1 MNGYRTRPG
10 ESAMTALTAGWIT
23 ALCSMALA
31 TSAAA
36 QTQTP
41 LTQTSLTLQQPPA
54 ALQIQQQAQA
64 QAQPAAPIK
73 TATVTRHVTL
83 IGDATLSILAIQ
95 RSGQL
100 AAPPQPML
108 GVQASAAYAR
118 YLKSFDHPIPEHL
131 DSSVGTVGGA
141 TSGGAS
147 N

>member
-1 MNGYRTRPG
+1 
-10 ESAMTALTAGWIT
+10 MTGLTAGWVA
-23 ALCSMALA
+23 ALCSIAIA

-41 LTQTSLTLQQPPA
+41 LTSQESSA
-54 ALQIQQQAQA
+54 AVEIQQQQAQA
-64 QAQPAAPIK
+64 QAQLQPAAPLK
-73 TATVTRHVTL
+73 TVAVTRHVTL
-83 IGDATLSILAIQ
+83 IGDATLSILALQ

-100 AAPPQPML
+100 AAPTQPML
-108 GVQASAAYAR
+108 GAEASAAYAR

-141 TSGGAS
+141 IGGGAS

>member
-1 MNGYRTRPG
+1 MNEYRTKRALG
-10 ESAMTALTAGWIT
+10 GMTTLTVGLVA
-23 ALCSMALA
+23 ALCSMAIA
-31 TSAAA
+31 TGAAA

-41 LTQTSLTLQQPPA
+41 LTPLDSSA
-54 ALQIQQQAQA
+54 APGSQQQAQA
-64 QAQPAAPIK
+64 QPAPPLK
-73 TATVTRHVTL
+73 TVAVVRHATQV
-83 IGDATLSILAIQ
+83 GDATLSILALQ

-108 GVQASAAYAR
+108 GVEASAAYAR

-141 TSGGAS
+141 IGGSISAGTS

>member
-1 MNGYRTRPG
+1 
-10 ESAMTALTAGWIT
+10 MTGLTAGWVA
-23 ALCSMALA
+23 ALCSIAIA

-41 LTQTSLTLQQPPA
+41 LTSQESSA
-54 ALQIQQQAQA
+54 AVEIQQQAHA
-64 QAQPAAPIK
+64 QAQPAVPVK
-73 TATVTRHVTL
+73 TVAVTHHATL
-83 IGDATLSILAIQ
+83 IGDATLSMLELQ

-100 AAPPQPML
+100 AAPAQPML
-108 GVQASAAYAR
+108 GAEASAAYAR

-141 TSGGAS
+141 IGGATS

>member
-1 MNGYRTRPG
+1 
-10 ESAMTALTAGWIT
+10 MTGLTAGWVA
-23 ALCSMALA
+23 ALCSMAIT

-41 LTQTSLTLQQPPA
+41 LTSQEPSA
-54 ALQIQQQAQA
+54 ALQVQQQQAQA
-64 QAQPAAPIK
+64 QAQPTAPLKTVAA
-73 TATVTRHVTL
+73 TRHVTL
-83 IGDATLSILAIQ
+83 IGDATLSILALQ

-100 AAPPQPML
+100 AAPAQPML
-108 GVQASAAYAR
+108 GAEASAAYAR

-141 TSGGAS
+141 IGGAS

>member
-1 MNGYRTRPG
+1 
-10 ESAMTALTAGWIT
+10 MTALTAGWIA
-23 ALCSMALA
+23 ALCAMALA

-41 LTQTSLTLQQPPA
+41 QTQTPLTQTPLTQTPLTPQQPPA

-64 QAQPAAPIK
+64 QVQPAAPIK

-83 IGDATLSILAIQ
+83 IGDATLSILALQ

>member
-1 MNGYRTRPG
+1 MNEFRTGRG
-10 ESAMTALTAGWIT
+10 LGRMEVLTARLV
-23 ALCSMALA
+23 AVLCSMAIA
-31 TSAAA
+31 TDAAA

-41 LTQTSLTLQQPPA
+41 LTSQEPPA
-54 ALQIQQQAQA
+54 ALESQQQAQA
-64 QAQPAAPIK
+64 QAAAPSK
-73 TATVTRHVTL
+73 TVAVVRHVTL
-83 IGDATLSILAIQ
+83 IGDATLSILALQ

-108 GVQASAAYAR
+108 GAEASAAYAR

-141 TSGGAS
+141 TGGSIGSGTS

>member
-1 MNGYRTRPG
+1 MNEYRTKPG
-10 ESAMTALTAGWIT
+10 GRRMTALAAGWVVVS
-23 ALCSMALA
+23 CSMALA

-41 LTQTSLTLQQPPA
+41 STWQEPPA
-54 ALQIQQQAQA
+54 ALQTQQQEQA
-64 QAQPAAPIK
+64 QAQPAVPIK

-83 IGDATLSILAIQ
+83 IGDATLSILASQ

-100 AAPPQPML
+100 AAPAQPML
-108 GVQASAAYAR
+108 GAEASAAYAR

-141 TSGGAS
+141 ISGGAS

>member
-1 MNGYRTRPG
+1 MNEYRMRRG
-10 ESAMTALTAGWIT
+10 QVRMTAIAAGLVAT
-23 ALCSMALA
+23 LCSIAIA

-41 LTQTSLTLQQPPA
+41 LTSQDPSA
-54 ALQIQQQAQA
+54 AVPIQQQAQA
-64 QAQPAAPIK
+64 QAQPTAPVK
-73 TATVTRHVTL
+73 TVAVTRHVTL

-100 AAPPQPML
+100 AAPAQPML
-108 GVQASAAYAR
+108 GAEASAAYAR

-141 TSGGAS
+141 IGGGAS

>member
-1 MNGYRTRPG
+1 MNGYRTRLG
-10 ESAMTALTAGWIT
+10 KIGMTALTAEWVA
-23 ALCSMALA
+23 ALCSMVIA

-41 LTQTSLTLQQPPA
+41 LTSQEPPA
-54 ALQIQQQAQA
+54 ALQIQQ
-64 QAQPAAPIK
+64 AQPSPPIK
-73 TATVTRHVTL
+73 TASVTRHVML
-83 IGDATLSILAIQ
+83 IGDATLSILALQ
-95 RSGQL
+95 RSGRL
-100 AAPPQPML
+100 AAPAQPML
-108 GVQASAAYAR
+108 GAEASAAYVR